1 MSEIM
6 FDGGFFEDMM
16 LTAVYFNKNGHVTQ
30 FYKQMDRVCLYY
42 NRTTAEKAKGNSAKL
57 KVKQL
62 IQSRFRVLLFTANM
76 FEVVISMFEK
86 YLSHGQQYIDMG
98 VAYDSIGQFEAGAA
112 YHTKAYKLLKRNP
125 GITQSALDRYSKSIT
140 GYARYYF
147 AIKDMQNNEQYQDEI
162 EGVSIF
168 DEAVAL
174 SNDYDLHKTGFK
186 VLSTDELLKLETTI
200 KHFHVFKRDHV
211 DRRLEQSS
219 EGAI

>member
-1 MSEIM
+1 
-6 FDGGFFEDMM
+6 
-16 LTAVYFNKNGHVTQ
+16 
-30 FYKQMDRVCLYY
+30 
-42 NRTTAEKAKGNSAKL
+42 
-57 KVKQL
+57 
-62 IQSRFRVLLFTANM
+62 M
-76 FEVVISMFEK
+76 FEVLISMFEK

-211 DRRLEQSS
+211 DRRLESNLPKERFDIEYAQHGRPVLIRMDASKS
-219 EGAI
+219 FVQTYKKWKRASLLSKQNKYRDL